1 MSTDSTI
8 FGLTVSRLAR
18 YVPRPPKGNSGPRTD
33 GGGPQAPR
41 SRPQGGGG
49 GASQVAGKGAVP
61 LKSRV
66 ANVLPPWRHWL
77 SLAFLAGGVAACA
90 PLVQETPRPA
100 RLPPVKLAPDAV
112 VLDAAFVRLPLKDQ
126 QSYDDIW
133 QAADELFL
141 PAELRRT
148 LALNGLRVGR
158 FGQQLPARLRE
169 LLDTPLRPLENPDE
183 AASADATL
191 GSTRQHLSIRSGQR
205 TNLKTS
211 EPYPHLSVLW
221 TEDGQIRGHT
231 LTEASCLLVLR
242 AFPLGDGRVRCT
254 LTPEIEH
261 GPPRTRWVRGEGM
274 LIQQTGQ
281 ERLSYQRL
289 EIEATLAAGEWL
301 LVSTT
306 PEVVGLGAAFFAQG
320 TGPASHR
327 RMLLV
332 RLSQTQYDDLF
343 APEQTSAPLATPGE

>member
-1 MSTDSTI
+1 LRPR
-8 FGLTVSRLAR
+8 FGKARCDWQVWLGVGLLAAG
-18 YVPRPPKGNSGPRTD
+18 V
-33 GGGPQAPR
+33 GG
-41 SRPQGGGG
+41 
-49 GASQVAGKGAVP
+49 
-61 LKSRV
+61 
-66 ANVLPPWRHWL
+66 
-77 SLAFLAGGVAACA
+77 CA
-90 PLVQETPRPA
+90 PLIQESPRPS

-112 VLDAAFVRLPLKDQ
+112 VLDAAFVRLPVKDQ
-126 QSYDDIW
+126 AGYDEIW
-133 QAADELFL
+133 QAADELSL
-141 PAELRRT
+141 PAELRRS
-148 LALNGLRVGR
+148 LAVNGLRVGR
-158 FGQQLPARLRE
+158 FGQQLPAKVRE

-183 AASADATL
+183 AASGDATL
-191 GSTRQHLSIRSGQR
+191 GSTRQHLSVRSGQR

-221 TEDGQIRGHT
+221 TDDGQIRGAT
-231 LTEASCLLVLR
+231 LTDASCLLVLR
-242 AFPLGDGRVRCT
+242 AFPQGDGHVRCT

-281 ERLSYQRL
+281 ERLSFQRM

-301 LVSTT
+301 IVSTT
-306 PEVVGLGAAFFAQG
+306 PQMVGLGAAFFGQG

>member
-1 MSTDSTI
+1 MA
-8 FGLTVSRLAR
+8 SR
-18 YVPRPPKGNSGPRTD
+18 
-33 GGGPQAPR
+33 
-41 SRPQGGGG
+41 
-49 GASQVAGKGAVP
+49 GAKP
-61 LKSRV
+61 LFD
-66 ANVLPPWRHWL
+66 WRHWL
-77 SLAFLAGGVAACA
+77 CLALWAGGAGACA
-90 PLVQETPRPA
+90 PLVQETPRPS

-112 VLDAAFVRLPLKDQ
+112 VLDAAFVRLSIQDQ
-126 QSYDDIW
+126 SSYDEIW
-133 QAADELFL
+133 QAADELAL

-148 LALNGLRVGR
+148 LARNGLRVGR
-158 FGQQLPARLRE
+158 FGQQLPALLRE

-183 AASADATL
+183 AAAGDAAL
-191 GSTRQHLSIRSGQR
+191 GSTRQHLSVRSGQR
-205 TNLKTS
+205 THLKTS
-211 EPYPHLSVLW
+211 EAYPHLNVLW
-221 TEDGQIRGHT
+221 TEEGQIRGQM
-231 LTEASCLLVLR
+231 LSDASCLLVLR
-242 AFPLGDGRVRCT
+242 AFPQGDGRVRFT

-281 ERLSYQRL
+281 ERLVFQRL

-301 LVSTT
+301 LLSTT
-306 PEVVGLGAAFFAQG
+306 PQVMGLGAAFFAQG